1 MRNST
6 LGSSGV
12 QVSEICLGGNTFGSP
27 CDQATTSRIVGKA
40 LDLGVNFID
49 TADRYANGTSE
60 EFIGNALKGRRDD
73 VVIATKTGAR
83 YEPGWE
89 SGGRLTRRRITAKL
103 EASLRRL
110 QTDRIDVYYCHF
122 PDPLTPIEETLR
134 VLDDLVRAGKILYP
148 ACSNFAGWELADI
161 AHICAAGR
169 CAPMVAA
176 QHRYNLINRVIEA
189 EVIPAAEKFGM
200 AIIAYSPLAAGF
212 LTGKYRSNEP
222 LPPGSRFA
230 GSADYRN
237 TLLTAANFQALER
250 YECYAAERG
259 ATIAELALGWLLA
272 QPAVCSAIVGATSEI
287 QVEQNIKAAQF
298 TLSYEE
304 SRQLT

>member
-12 QVSEICLGGNTFGSP
+12 QVSEICLGTNTFGNP
-27 CDQATTSRIVGKA
+27 CDQATASRIVGRA

-49 TADRYANGTSE
+49 TADRYSNGVSE
-60 EFIGNALKGRRDD
+60 EFLGNALKGRRDD
-73 VVIATKTGAR
+73 VIIATKTGAR

-89 SGGRLTRRRITAKL
+89 AGGRLTRRRITAKL

-122 PDPLTPIEETLR
+122 PDPLTPIEETIR
-134 VLDDLVRAGKILYP
+134 VLDDLVSAGKILYP

-161 AHICAAGR
+161 GHICSAGQYS
-169 CAPMVAA
+169 PMVAA
-176 QHRYNLINRVIEA
+176 QHRYNLINRVIET
-189 EVIPAAEKFGM
+189 EVIPAASKFGM
-200 AIIAYSPLAAGF
+200 SIVAYSPLAAGF
-212 LTGKYRSNEP
+212 LTGKYRSDEQ
-222 LPPGSRFA
+222 LPPGSRLA
-230 GSADYRN
+230 ESADYRN
-237 TLLTAANFQALER
+237 MLLTPANFEALER
-250 YECYAAERG
+250 YQSYAAEHG
-259 ATIAELALGWLLA
+259 VTLTELAIGWLLA

-298 TLSYEE
+298 TLPYEE
-304 SRQLT
+304 SRQLA